1 MRHPNRR
8 QVLTSIVFLT
18 RSQAVLPPSC
28 FGEEGESSFSRKKKK
43 TTDRRLLSSLHE
55 WEVRIKSL
63 KSVYQ
68 IYLGT
73 PQYESGA
80 RNP

>member
-28 FGEEGESSFSRKKKK
+28 FGEEGESYFSRKKRK
-43 TTDRRLLSSLHE
+43 RLIAGYCPLSMNEKYVSK
-55 WEVRIKSL
+55 V
-63 KSVYQ
+63 
-68 IYLGT
+68 
-73 PQYESGA
+73 
-80 RNP
+80 